1 MPVSN
6 AETVRTHTG
15 YEANRHTHRTTV
27 KRTQRNVFVKGS
39 ERTLVELATKSSPV
53 HRFVVFFFCCAWGCG
68 FIVFVVRCLVA
79 CSRLAAYDKLLVYTR
94 LLQNFINR
102 LHSPEPRTPTRTSED
117 LPSYRPTPK
126 SLKTWLFVVTL
137 YRSRP
142 RSRSANRSAA
152 VAVTDGRRVFSTL
165 RLSRHYP

>member
-53 HRFVVFFFCCAWGCG
+53 HR
-68 FIVFVVRCLVA
+68 FVVRCLVA